1 MTNLSCAVHAKSA
14 GMLACLLLPVQHSD
28 CESCSMHE
36 RNDDIYM
43 IIGSLHIASA

>member
-1 MTNLSCAVHAKSA
+1 MCDNLSCAVHAKSA
-14 GMLACLLLPVQHSD
+14 GMRACSSAASD

-43 IIGSLHIASA
+43 S